1 MSEMENGTS
10 NGEGTPRFSYD
21 WNLTPICSR
30 CFPALIKKL
39 GAEFVG
45 TFILILAGT
54 AAPIVNQKYSSSE
67 SLIGNAT
74 AAGLAV
80 VAVVLS
86 IGHIS
91 GAHLNPSLTIA
102 FAVLRRL
109 PWGHVLPYIAT
120 QAVASITAAFVVKEI
135 FDSSL
140 YAAVTIPTVSIQRA
154 FTVEFIITFNLV
166 FVVTAVTTDTR
177 GVKELAAIA
186 VGATIMFNAL
196 IAGPLSG
203 ASMNPVRTLGP
214 ALVAGIY
221 TQMWIYFL
229 APTLGAVTGALAY
242 KLVQVNHEDA
252 VAPRSGQSF

>member
-1 MSEMENGTS
+1 M
-10 NGEGTPRFSYD
+10 
-21 WNLTPICSR
+21 
-30 CFPALIKKL
+30 
-39 GAEFVG
+39 G

-154 FTVEFIITFNLV
+154 FAVEFIITFNLV

-177 GVKELAAIA
+177 GVSI
-186 VGATIMFNAL
+186 
-196 IAGPLSG
+196 S
-203 ASMNPVRTLGP
+203 
-214 ALVAGIY
+214 
-221 TQMWIYFL
+221 
-229 APTLGAVTGALAY
+229 
-242 KLVQVNHEDA
+242 
-252 VAPRSGQSF
+252 

>member
-1 MSEMENGTS
+1 M
-10 NGEGTPRFSYD
+10 
-21 WNLTPICSR
+21 
-30 CFPALIKKL
+30 
-39 GAEFVG
+39 G

-177 GVKELAAIA
+177 GVSI
-186 VGATIMFNAL
+186 
-196 IAGPLSG
+196 S
-203 ASMNPVRTLGP
+203 
-214 ALVAGIY
+214 
-221 TQMWIYFL
+221 
-229 APTLGAVTGALAY
+229 
-242 KLVQVNHEDA
+242 
-252 VAPRSGQSF
+252 